1 MADSK
6 NIIWLAQINLCLQ
19 EIKVPEALLSA
30 TLKQMAEKMAMFDKD
45 SEEFKELSYYAQIL
59 HGAIQSMEA
68 ALDVVSGLSLLM
80 VKDFKF

>member
-1 MADSK
+1 
-6 NIIWLAQINLCLQ
+6 
-19 EIKVPEALLSA
+19 
-30 TLKQMAEKMAMFDKD
+30 MFDKD

-80 VKDFKF
+80 AKDFKF